1 MAKFGDGGELLKCS
15 FCGKS
20 QKQVKKLIA
29 GPGVYICDECI
40 DLCNEIIEEELA
52 EPSELRFDELPK
64 PREIYEFLNDY
75 IIGQDH
81 AKKILSV
88 AVYNHY
94 KRVQY
99 GGTPSG
105 DVELSKSNIMLIG
118 PTGCGKTLLAQT
130 LARMLNVP
138 FAIAD
143 ATALTE
149 AGYVGEDVE
158 NILLKL
164 IQAAD
169 YDVKKAETGII
180 YIDEIDKIA
189 RKSENPS
196 ITRDVSGEGVQQALL
211 KILEG
216 TTASVPPQG
225 GRKHP
230 HQEFIQIDT
239 TNILFI
245 CGGAFAGLEK
255 LIESRIGRNGVGFTA
270 DVTRYDDTELSKLL
284 EQVQPEDLL
293 KFGLIPEF
301 VGRLPVIGAV
311 SSLDHEALIRILNE
325 PKNALIKQ
333 YRKIFE
339 FEDVELEFADDALE
353 AIADQALLRGTGARG
368 LRAILEEVLL
378 NLMYELPSRSDVGKC
393 VVDRAVVL
401 DRVNPTLVP
410 RTDAPRQQRPRRAA
424 SSRGPSGSGRGFRR
438 RPGVPQRP
446 HRPREDD
453 RHLRR
458 PRRGPVARSHAPGGR
473 RARQP
478 AARLPGHPHHRHER
492 QGLDR
497 PDGHGAAGRPPA
509 LGRHLRQ
516 PPPRARDRAHLAQ
529 RRADQSGGVRRAW
542 WARSPASRTSSS
554 SPSGRRTS
562 SC

>member
-1 MAKFGDGGELLKCS
+1 MARIGDGGDLLKCS

-52 EPSELRFDELPK
+52 EASELGLDDLPK
-64 PREIYEFLNDY
+64 PREIYDFLQQFV
-75 IIGQDH
+75 IGQDP
-81 AKKILSV
+81 AKRALAV

-94 KRVQY
+94 KRIQAGSFGEGIRKGRDNAAEQV
-99 GGTPSG
+99 
-105 DVELSKSNIMLIG
+105 DIAKSNILLIG
-118 PTGCGKTLLAQT
+118 PTGCGKTYLAQT

-169 YDVKKAETGII
+169 YDVKRAETGII
-180 YIDEIDKIA
+180 YIDEVDKIA

-239 TNILFI
+239 TNVLFI
-245 CGGAFAGLEK
+245 VGGAFAGLEK
-255 LIESRIGRNGVGFTA
+255 IIEARAGRNGLGFGA
-270 DVTRYDDTELSKLL
+270 ALHSPKESVEYYAE
-284 EQVQPEDLL
+284 VMPEDLM

-301 VGRLPVIGAV
+301 IGRLPVITTV
-311 SSLDHEALIRILNE
+311 TPLDRDALVAILVE
-325 PKNALIKQ
+325 PRNALVKQ
-333 YRKIFE
+333 YQRMFE
-339 FEDVELEFADDALE
+339 IDGVELEFTAE
-353 AIADQALLRGTGARG
+353 AIEAVAEQALLRGTGARG
-368 LRAILEEVLL
+368 LRAIMEEVL
-378 NLMYELPSRSDVGKC
+378 NPVMFDVPSEDDIAR
-393 VVDRAVVL
+393 VVITREVVL
-401 DRVNPTLVP
+401 DNVNPTIV
-410 RTDAPRQQRPRRAA
+410 RR
-424 SSRGPSGSGRGFRR
+424 
-438 RPGVPQRP
+438 
-446 HRPREDD
+446 D
-453 RHLRR
+453 
-458 PRRGPVARSHAPGGR
+458 
-473 RARQP
+473 
-478 AARLPGHPHHRHER
+478 AARGRKRVER
-492 QGLDR
+492 KES
-497 PDGHGAAGRPPA
+497 A
-509 LGRHLRQ
+509 
-516 PPPRARDRAHLAQ
+516 
-529 RRADQSGGVRRAW
+529 
-542 WARSPASRTSSS
+542 
-554 SPSGRRTS
+554 
-562 SC
+562 